1 MTYVRFSQTRTF
13 VRFDTRR
20 TYVKFGGVVSV
31 LPTLAD
37 ILTLLSTLPIY
48 ETDDD
53 AIGDLSPGQYF
64 WLQPAADVGQN
75 RTLKRIPPA

>member
-1 MTYVRFSQTRTF
+1 MTYVRFTQTRTF

-20 TYVKFGGVVSV
+20 TYVKFGGYAMPS
-31 LPTLAD
+31 LAD
-37 ILTLLSTLPIY
+37 LLTLLSTLPIY

-53 AIGDLSPGQYF
+53 AIADLSPGDYF
-64 WLQPAADVGQN
+64 WLHPAADVGQN

>member
-20 TYVKFGGVVSV
+20 TYVKFGGLVSV
-31 LPTLAD
+31 PPTLTD
-37 ILTLLSTLPIY
+37 VLTLLSTLPIY
-48 ETDDD
+48 ETDDE
-53 AIGDLSPGQYF
+53 AIADLSPGDYF
-64 WLQPAADVGQN
+64 WLDPADDVGQN